1 MATIAEN
8 LTLLKSTKAGIK
20 AAIEAKGVSNV
31 GDKFSDYPA
40 KIASI
45 EQGTVQGKV
54 DRVDL
59 VQSGWK
65 SDDFINNDLQ
75 TSWDNSVA
83 LAEVSKSR
91 YENKTASG
99 ESTTEFWT
107 NNTEIQFFP
116 ILSKVT
122 QFSTARF
129 VDGCVNLITIPAQN
143 YPENSTDCRSMFKG
157 CAKLAILEDLGT
169 LKSTNC
175 ERMFYSCNNLPSVPN
190 FDTSEC
196 TNFSEMFRDCQ
207 NLTNLPVLDF
217 SKCTTLYF
225 TFLRC
230 YKLTGNLT
238 FNSPNLQNL
247 YGAFLDCRKLTKVTF
262 TENPKPTQL
271 ETTFKGCTSLT
282 AVEGLDS
289 SAATSTKQL
298 FSGCA
303 ALTSVPEIL
312 DTSNSSN
319 VEDMYRDCKQLYKI
333 PEVNCVKVTSLRNTF
348 ANSGVIGKITLS
360 NTGNVSNWERTF
372 AGCRKLQRIS
382 DLDMTSY
389 VSQEDYDFYSPFEDC
404 VNLTILGTF
413 TNCKANLL
421 LRSCTKLTAESLVN
435 VFNSIY
441 DFTAAGETPSG
452 YQGRIYLGRAAY
464 NRLTEDQIAIATGK
478 GWSVQSN

>member
-8 LTLLKSTKAGIK
+8 LTLLKSTKAGIR

-75 TSWDNSVA
+75 TSWDNSVTT
-83 LAEVSKSR
+83 AEVSKSL
-91 YENKTASG
+91 YENKVASG
-99 ESTTEFWT
+99 ESTVEFWT
-107 NNTEIQFFP
+107 NNKKIQFFP
-116 ILSKVT
+116 VLSKVIQYHT
-122 QFSTARF
+122 SRF
-129 VDGCVNLITIPAQN
+129 VDGCVNLITMPVQN
-143 YPENSTDCRSMFKG
+143 YPENSTPCKSMFKG
-157 CAKLAILEDLGT
+157 CAKLSILEDLGT
-169 LKSTNC
+169 LKSSDC
-175 ERMFYSCNNLPSVPN
+175 ESMFYGCNNLPSVPN

-196 TNFSEMFRDCQ
+196 TNFKEMFRDCQ

-217 SKCTTLYF
+217 SKCTTLFY

-238 FNSPNLQNL
+238 FNSPDLKNL
-247 YGAFLDCRKLTKVTF
+247 YGAFQDCTKLTKVTF

-289 SAATSTKQL
+289 SAATSTSRL
-298 FSGCA
+298 FSGCT

-312 DTSNSSN
+312 DTSNSGN
-319 VEDMYRDCKQLYKI
+319 VEAMYEGCAQLNKI
-333 PEVNCVKVTSLRNTF
+333 PEVNCVKVTSLKNTF
-348 ANSGVIGKITLS
+348 ANSGVTGKITLS
-360 NTGNVSNWERTF
+360 NTGNVSDWERTF
-372 AGCRKLQRIS
+372 AGCKGLQIIS

-389 VSQEDYDFYSPFEDC
+389 VVRYDSDFYSPFSGC
-404 VNLTILGTF
+404 GNLTTLGTL
-413 TNCKANLL
+413 TNCKAYLL
-421 LRSCTKLTAESLVN
+421 LKDCTRLTAESLVN
-435 VFNSIY
+435 VFSSIY

-452 YQGRIYLGRAAY
+452 YQGKIYLGRAAY
-464 NRLTEDQIAIATGK
+464 DRLTEDQIAIATGK
-478 GWSVQSN
+478 GWTVQSS